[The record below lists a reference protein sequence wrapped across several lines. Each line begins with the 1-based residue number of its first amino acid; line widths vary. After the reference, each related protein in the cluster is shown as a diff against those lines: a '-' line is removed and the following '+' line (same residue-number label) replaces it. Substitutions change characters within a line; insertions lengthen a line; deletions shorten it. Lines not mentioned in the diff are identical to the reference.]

1 MDKDLKQ
8 LFELRAEIMD
18 MLLSVKGIDI
28 VGTGTVVGELNTD
41 IEFNL
46 NDKSYNL
53 NLMEVS
59 PHE

>member
-8 LFELRAEIMD
+8 LFELRAELMD
-18 MLLSVKGIDI
+18 MLLSVKGIDV

>member
-8 LFELRAEIMD
+8 LFELRAELME
-18 MLLSVKGIDI
+18 MLLSVKGIDV

>member
-8 LFELRAEIMD
+8 LFELRAELME
-18 MLLSVKGIDI
+18 MLLSVKGIDV

-53 NLMEVS
+53 NLTEVT